1 MSKDTEPAQLKHKI
15 YNWNNGRNYK
25 KNRIYLQIVKHLE

>member
-25 KNRIYLQIVKHLE
+25 KKQDIFTNCETS